1 MAKISEGLYRLETG
15 DIPQAVEVLFNAF
28 QDDPVFNAIFEGANP
43 TQRKAFYETP
53 LRYCMKYGEVWAPS
67 MELEGIAGWARGEHA
82 EMSLWRMLVSGAI
95 WSGMKMGQEYSRMMA
110 KVFKPVEEDRK
121 KHMGDHP
128 FLYLFIIG
136 VASEHQGQGFGR
148 VLLDGL
154 IGIAEDG
161 QLPVYLETETE
172 ANVRLYEKFG
182 FEVIDKVDLPVIG
195 LPMWEMVRKPS

>member
-43 TQRKAFYETP
+43 NQRKAFYETP

-67 MELEGIAGWARGEHA
+67 MEFEGIAGWARGEHA

-95 WSGMKMGQEYSRMMA
+95 WSGMKMGQEYSQMMA

-161 QLPVYLETETE
+161 LLPVYLETETE

>member
-43 TQRKAFYETP
+43 KQRKAFYETP

-82 EMSLWRMLVSGAI
+82 EMSLWRLLISGGI
-95 WSGMKMGQEYSRMMA
+95 WSGMKMGQEYSQMMA